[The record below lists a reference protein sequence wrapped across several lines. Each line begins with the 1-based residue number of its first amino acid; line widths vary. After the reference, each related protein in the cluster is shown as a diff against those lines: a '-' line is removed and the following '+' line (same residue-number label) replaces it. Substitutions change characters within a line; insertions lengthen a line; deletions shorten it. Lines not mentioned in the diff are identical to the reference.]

1 VIARAAIL
9 STGDELT
16 TGRIVDTNSSWIA
29 DKLFEIGVDVAAVLT
44 VGDYP
49 ERLEWAWRHALELAD
64 VVVSTGG
71 IGPTADDLT
80 TETVGRVLARPLV
93 EDAASADRIRRFF
106 EGRGVA
112 MPVNNLKQALIPAGA
127 VIVPNPLGT
136 APGYR
141 VEHDDRHVVVL
152 PGVPRE
158 MKPMVEDTV
167 LPWLRSV
174 RGGDV
179 YLARTFQTFGVSESG
194 LDEMVAGVVDPA
206 EGRVSFRASF
216 PEVSVRVVVHGEP
229 AEAARRL
236 EAVAAKL
243 RERLG
248 ACVYG
253 EGGVSLEEVVGRLLV
268 ERRETLAVAESCT
281 GGLVGH
287 RITNVPGSSRYF
299 LGGAEVYSNPA
310 KQAILGVRHETL
322 DAHGAVSEETA
333 AEMADGARRRFGA
346 DVAIAITG
354 IAGPDGG
361 TPEKPV
367 GTVCFGLASASGTLT
382 RRHHLWGNREWV
394 KLLASQV
401 ALDWVRR
408 YALELPVLD
417 SYRPRA
423 RA

>member
-1 VIARAAIL
+1 MIARAAIL

-152 PGVPRE
+152 PGVP
-158 MKPMVEDTV
+158 P
-167 LPWLRSV
+167 
-174 RGGDV
+174 
-179 YLARTFQTFGVSESG
+179 SG
-194 LDEMVAGVVDPA
+194 PA
-206 EGRVSFRASF
+206 MPVMAIATSAPKRRRAPS
-216 PEVSVRVVVHGEP
+216 
-229 AEAARRL
+229 
-236 EAVAAKL
+236 
-243 RERLG
+243 
-248 ACVYG
+248 
-253 EGGVSLEEVVGRLLV
+253 
-268 ERRETLAVAESCT
+268 
-281 GGLVGH
+281 
-287 RITNVPGSSRYF
+287 
-299 LGGAEVYSNPA
+299 
-310 KQAILGVRHETL
+310 AIS
-322 DAHGAVSEETA
+322 AAVSSLTA
-333 AEMADGARRRFGA
+333 PCASSVSWRTPR
-346 DVAIAITG
+346 IACL
-354 IAGPDGG
+354 AGF
-361 TPEKPV
+361 E
-367 GTVCFGLASASGTLT
+367 
-382 RRHHLWGNREWV
+382 
-394 KLLASQV
+394 
-401 ALDWVRR
+401 
-408 YALELPVLD
+408 
-417 SYRPRA
+417 
-423 RA
+423 

>member
-1 VIARAAIL
+1 VISRAAIL

-29 DKLFEIGVDVAAVLT
+29 DKLFEMGVDVVAVLT

-49 ERLEWAWRHALELAD
+49 DRLEWAWRHALELAD
-64 VVVSTGG
+64 VVISTGG

-80 TETVGRVLARPLV
+80 TETVGRALGRPLV
-93 EDAASADRIRRFF
+93 EDTPSANRIRQFF
-106 EGRGVA
+106 EGRGVT
-112 MPVNNLKQALIPAGA
+112 MPVNNLKQAMVPEGA

-141 VEHDDRHVVVL
+141 VEHGGRHVVVL

-167 LPWLRSV
+167 LPWLRSL

-194 LDEMVAGVVDPA
+194 LDEMVAGVVDPS

-216 PEVSVRVVVHGEP
+216 PEVSVRVVVHGQSAD
-229 AEAARRL
+229 AERRL
-236 EAVAAKL
+236 DAVAGKL

-253 EGGVSLEEVVGRLLV
+253 EGAVTLEETIGRLLI
-268 ERRETLAVAESCT
+268 ERRQTLAVAESCT
-281 GGLVGH
+281 GGLIGH

-310 KQAILGVRHETL
+310 KEAILGVQHETL

-333 AEMADGARRRFGA
+333 REMAEGARRRFGA
-346 DVAIAITG
+346 DVAIATTG

-361 TPEKPV
+361 TAEKPI
-367 GTVCFGLASASGTLT
+367 GTVCFALASAEGTVT
-382 RRHHLWGNREWV
+382 RKYLLWGNREWV

-408 YALELPVLD
+408 HALALPVLD
-417 SYRPRA
+417 SYRPRG
-423 RA
+423 RS